1 MIEFGYILI
10 IIFEIFITIIIVSG
24 LIYLENK
31 IKNCLE
37 ALNIEASN
45 TLNTLRNARLKL
57 KDFNTKINDAKKF
70 DFKKI
75 KQILSLCFDI
85 INFILLLKTLN
96 FKSGLSYGFKNKFL
110 KGLLGGFKKGLSS
123 LLFKKFVQFLK

>member
-10 IIFEIFITIIIVSG
+10 IIFEIFITFIIVSG

-31 IKNCLE
+31 VKNCLE
-37 ALNIEASN
+37 TINIEASSI
-45 TLNTLRNARLKL
+45 LNNLRDTKLKL
-57 KDFNTKINDAKKF
+57 KDFNKKINEAKKF

-85 INFILLLKTLN
+85 VNFILLLKTLN
-96 FKSGLSYGFKNKFL
+96 FNSGFKNKF
-110 KGLLGGFKKGLSS
+110 KNNLLNGFKRSISG
-123 LLFKKFVQFLK
+123 LLFKKFIQFLK